1 MIYRF
6 GDCQL
11 ESAQCMLSRAGQ
23 PMRLRPKVCQ
33 VLAYLLQ
40 HSDRVVTKQELY
52 EAVWPDQ
59 RVRDAALESTI
70 RAVRRAV
77 GDTGRD
83 QRVIQTLYR
92 HGYRVVLP
100 VETDPEP
107 DDDAALADEPLA
119 ATSQDR
125 SDPEPTATHPRPDE
139 SSPSLAEAEHRQL
152 TVLFCDLVSSTAL
165 STQLDMEDYLDVIRR
180 YHATCAEVIQRFDG
194 YMAQYL
200 GDGVLV
206 YFGYPIAHEDDPRR
220 AVYAG
225 LGIVDALAALNRRL
239 EQEHGVRLT
248 VRLGVHTGP
257 VVIGAVGTGAR
268 QESLAVGQTPNLA
281 AQLQELALPNTI
293 VISDVTYRL
302 ISGYFVC
309 QPMALQEV
317 KGWTGPIT
325 LYQVQEQTGAR
336 GRLDIAE
343 ATALTPLVGRDIE
356 LNFLLDRWGQVKRGW
371 GQVVV
376 LVGDAGIGKSR
387 LVQALQ
393 NRIAAEDHLLLDCR
407 CSPYHQHSALYPVI
421 EMLQRQLRWQA
432 DDPLD
437 LKQQKLETLLIQHK
451 LSVADM
457 QPLLSDLLALSRQAG
472 PAPLGLMTPIQKR
485 QKTLEALLAL
495 VFELAAQRPVLL
507 MIDDLHWIDP
517 STLEFLTLLVDRLP
531 RTSVYAVMTTRP
543 TFQSPW
549 EPRAFLAQ
557 LTLSR
562 LSQEPVEE
570 MVTQLAKGKPLPA
583 EVLQQVVQ
591 RADGVPLFVEECTK
605 VVLEGELLH
614 ETDHQ
619 YQLIVPLP
627 HLAIPVTL
635 SDSLMARLDRLDTAK
650 RVAQLGAVIGRQFE
664 YTLLRAVW
672 DQDEMRLQ
680 QELDLLIKA
689 ELIYQ
694 QGMPPQATYMF
705 KHALIQEAAYQS
717 LVRRTRRRY
726 HQRIA
731 QTLHTQFPDV
741 AASEPELLAH
751 HYTEAG
757 LAPEAIPYWQSAGWK
772 ALQSSAHQEAIAHFR
787 KGLEVLSDLPE
798 TPERNRLELDLQIA
812 LGPALMATEGFSA
825 PDLIQTYA
833 RAHELCQHAEAT
845 PQYVQALMG
854 LWQFYMTRS
863 ELRKAQEL
871 ASQLHR
877 LALQLEDLSLLPTAY
892 RTLGETAVW
901 QGKLH
906 SARTFLEQGALAY
919 DPRQHRDH
927 ALRYGLDPG
936 VACLGFL
943 AWSLWQLGYPDQAAQ
958 KQHEALALARDL
970 SHPFS
975 LAFTLCV
982 AAVVSD
988 WYGDLSAVQA
998 YGDEAI
1004 ALATEQGFPFWM
1016 AIGMATSGFA
1026 RVCLG
1031 QATEGMVQ
1039 LRQGFDICHTTGA
1052 RVAQLWFFSMLIR
1065 ASLQMNDLD
1074 EAQLMLNAALTFV
1087 DTTEDSFFNVEIYWL
1102 QGKLRLAQATS
1113 AHQIQTLTPDIEA
1126 CFARAQETARR
1137 QHMKSWELRIALSLS
1152 ELWQS
1157 QGRSADAQ
1165 RLLTEVYETFTE
1177 GWDTA
1182 DLQQAKALL
1191 TDSP

>member
-6 GDCQL
+6 GDCKL

-23 PMRLRPKVCQ
+23 PIRLRPKVCQ

-40 HSDRVVTKQELY
+40 YSDRVVTKQELY
-52 EAVWPDQ
+52 EAVWPDPLG
-59 RVRDAALESTI
+59 RDAALESTI
-70 RAVRRAV
+70 RAVRHAV

-83 QRVIQTLYR
+83 PRVIQTLDR

-100 VETDPEP
+100 VEAEPEP
-107 DDDAALADEPLA
+107 DDAAPAAEPLA
-119 ATSQDR
+119 ATSPDS
-125 SDPEPTATHPRPDE
+125 SDPEPTAARPLPDE
-139 SSPSLAEAEHRQL
+139 SLPPLAEAERRQL

-165 STQLDMEDYLDVIRR
+165 SRQLEMEDYLDVIRR
-180 YHATCAEVIQRFDG
+180 YQAACVDVIQRFDG
-194 YMAQYL
+194 YIAQYL

-206 YFGYPIAHEDDPRR
+206 YFGYPLAHEDDPRR

-225 LGIVDALAALNRRL
+225 LGILDALAALNHRL

-248 VRLGVHTGP
+248 ARLGVHTGP
-257 VVIGAVGTGAR
+257 AVIGAMGTGAR
-268 QESLAVGQTPNLA
+268 QELLAVGETPNLA
-281 AQLQELALPNTI
+281 AQIQILAPPNTI

-302 ISGYFVC
+302 ITGYFIC
-309 QPMALQEV
+309 RPMALQEV
-317 KGWTGPIT
+317 KGLAEPVT
-325 LYQVQEQTGAR
+325 LYQVQEETGAR

-343 ATALTPLVGRDIE
+343 ATALTPLVGREME
-356 LNFLLDRWGQVKRGW
+356 LNFLLDRWSQVKRGW
-371 GQVVV
+371 GQVVL

-387 LVQALQ
+387 LVRALHDQ
-393 NRIAAEDHLLLDCR
+393 IATEDHLPLDCR
-407 CSPYHQHSALYPVI
+407 CSPYHQHSALHPVI
-421 EMLQRQLRWQA
+421 EMLQRRLKWQA
-432 DDPLD
+432 GDPLD
-437 LKQQKLETLLIQHK
+437 LKQQKLAALLIQYK
-451 LSVADM
+451 LPVADM
-457 QPLLSDLLALSRQAG
+457 QPLLFDLLALPR
-472 PAPLGLMTPIQKR
+472 PVEPDPLGSMRPMQKR
-485 QKTLEALLAL
+485 QKTLEALLTL
-495 VFELAAQRPVLL
+495 VLEVAAQRPVLL

-531 RTSVYAVMTTRP
+531 RTSVYALMTTRP

-549 EPRAFLAQ
+549 EARSFFTQ

-562 LSQEPVEE
+562 LSQGPVEA
-570 MVTQLAKGKPLPA
+570 MVAQLAKGKPLPA

-605 VVLEGELLH
+605 AVLEGELLH

-619 YQLIVPLP
+619 YQLTTPLP

-635 SDSLMARLDRLDTAK
+635 SDSLTARLDRLDTAK
-650 RVAQLGAVIGRQFE
+650 RVVQLGAVIGRQFE
-664 YTLLRAVW
+664 HTLLRAVW
-672 DQDEMRLQ
+672 EHDEMRLQ

-689 ELIYQ
+689 ELVYQ
-694 QGMPPQATYMF
+694 QGMAPQATYIF

-717 LVRRTRRRY
+717 LLRSTRRRY

-731 QTLHTQFPDV
+731 QTLHTQFPDT

-757 LAPEAIPYWQSAGWK
+757 LASEAVPYWQSAGWK
-772 ALQSSAHQEAIAHFR
+772 ALQSSAHQEAVAHFR

-812 LGPALMATEGFSA
+812 LGPALMATQGFSA

-845 PQYVQALMG
+845 PQSIQALMG
-854 LWQFYMTRS
+854 LWQFYLTRS
-863 ELRKAQEL
+863 ELDKAQEL
-871 ASQLHR
+871 ASRLHR
-877 LALQLEDLSLLPTAY
+877 LAQPLQDLSLWPTVY
-892 RTLGETAVW
+892 RTLGETLVW
-901 QGKLH
+901 QGEFY
-906 SARTFLEQGALAY
+906 SARTFLEQGVAVY
-919 DPRQHRDH
+919 DPQQHGDH

-943 AWSLWQLGYPDQAAQ
+943 AWCLWHLGYPDQAVE

-975 LAFTLCV
+975 LAFALCT
-982 AAVVSD
+982 AAVCFD
-988 WYGDLSAVQA
+988 WCGDLAAVRA

-1004 ALATEQGFPFWM
+1004 ALATEQGFPFWI

-1026 RVCLG
+1026 RVCLD
-1031 QATEGMVQ
+1031 QATEGMIQ
-1039 LRQGFDICHTTGA
+1039 LRQGFDLYRTTGA
-1052 RVAQLWFFSMLIR
+1052 KAAQLWFLNILTR
-1065 ASLQMNDLD
+1065 AALQMNNLD
-1074 EAQLMLNAALTFV
+1074 EAHSMSNAAMTFME
-1087 DTTEDSFFNVEIYWL
+1087 TTEERFFEVETYWL
-1102 QGKLRLAQATS
+1102 QGKLHLVQATS
-1113 AHQIQTLTPDIEA
+1113 AHQLQTLAPDIEA
-1126 CFARAQETARR
+1126 CLVRAQDTARR
-1137 QHMKSWELRIALSLS
+1137 QHMKSWELRIAISLR

-1157 QGRSADAQ
+1157 QGRSDDAQ
-1165 RLLTEVYETFTE
+1165 RLLAEVYETFTE

-1182 DLQQAKALL
+1182 DLQQAKTLL
-1191 TDSP
+1191 AAST